1 MPGDSEIWTCIAKMK
16 KTATRRGRKGKEN
29 TRCARGHGAAGHT
42 RKRRGRG
49 VGCGVERG
57 TRSVTRMSIRSSSE
71 PPRVRVVG
79 KYMVGNLLRRAFV
92 NLMRQRSSMP
102 SVSLRLRV
110 CFIRSSCSYVLTLFH
125 HRNEGS
131 AVPILTSL
139 RAFALSSFTAPSDSH
154 APTNS
159 RRRRPSLG
167 WRFCCSHQL
176 VFAGVARMGRMWP
189 HVTC

>member
-1 MPGDSEIWTCIAKMK
+1 M
-16 KTATRRGRKGKEN
+16 TAWRG
-29 TRCARGHGAAGHT
+29 
-42 RKRRGRG
+42 KRR
-49 VGCGVERG
+49 ERKSG
-57 TRSVTRMSIRSSSE
+57 STREDPDSRTLNRRRPNKKQTRNTQPKCDIAMCN
-71 PPRVRVVG
+71 
-79 KYMVGNLLRRAFV
+79 MVGNLLRRAFV

-139 RAFALSSFTAPSDSH
+139 RAFALSSFTEPSDSH